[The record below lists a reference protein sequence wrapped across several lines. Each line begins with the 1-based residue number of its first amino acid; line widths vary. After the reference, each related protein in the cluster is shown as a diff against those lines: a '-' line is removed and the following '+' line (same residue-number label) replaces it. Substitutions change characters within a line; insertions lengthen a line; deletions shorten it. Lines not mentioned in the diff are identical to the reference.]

1 MASSAGHFGGCLK
14 VDIPRLAM
22 IARLDAEE
30 TAVVDVDMDM
40 CIAIRAIAQADK
52 RICDGHRA
60 RCKIDDDRTPTE
72 LR

>member
-40 CIAIRAIAQADK
+40 CIAIRAIAFVKTPSNVVNLSD
-52 RICDGHRA
+52 A
-60 RCKIDDDRTPTE
+60 RKGG
-72 LR
+72 